1 MVEALRLEILAEDGG
16 GGAGAGIGGNGGNG
30 GQANTTFSFY
40 KNNVGKSII
49 GYDENSGKDGEKGE
63 DCGTIYI
70 NDSLTIYA
78 YGGAGGYGGVDTTRN
93 SGSGA
98 GGYPAAGIGGGGA
111 GGRWWRSC
119 LSSRRIYL
127 W

>member
-1 MVEALRLEILAEDGG
+1 MADGG
-16 GGAGAGIGGNGGNG
+16 GGAGAGIGGNGG
-30 GQANTTFSFY
+30 QANTTYDFY
-40 KNNVGKSII
+40 RTSTGARII
-49 GYDENSGKDGEKGE
+49 GVDENSGHDGEKGE

-78 YGGAGGYGGVDTTRN
+78 YGGAGGYGGVDITRN

-119 LSSRRIYL
+119 LPSRWIYL

>member
-1 MVEALRLEILAEDGG
+1 MEDGG

-40 KNNVGKSII
+40 KDSTGKSSII
-49 GYDENSGKDGEKGE
+49 GYDGNSGRDGEKGE

-119 LSSRRIYL
+119 VSSWRIYL